1 MEFRKNT
8 ILAAVRVCACAGGW
22 ISLSGCSSAPIK
34 VECQELQA
42 RMDYGNLTGDQLR
55 FAQDELE
62 ECRGRVKSAEQKDS
76 AFIEGTEKRFTP
88 SDSGS
93 VPAGTP

>member
-1 MEFRKNT
+1 MELRKNT
-8 ILAAVRVCACAGGW
+8 IWAFACIGAW
-22 ISLSGCSSAPIK
+22 IGLGACSSAPIK

-42 RMDYGNLTGDQLR
+42 RIDYGNLTGDQLR

-62 ECRGRVKSAEQKDS
+62 DCRGRVKAAEGKDS

-88 SDSGS
+88 SDSDS